1 MFLVH
6 AHFTKSVF
14 AAKCATRRIEW
25 KDARQEF
32 PQSQSFRFVDESTEQ
47 EITHASTS
55 PVAMDVH
62 RKFADASV
70 TFPRPVRSSARPAD
84 DFDIDLRN
92 NGGITTS
99 NGLKPRLLIFRRSRL
114 GFIGGDTVLDALIVN
129 LSNRRSI
136 VYCSNPNLYAVRL
149 WTFERAVTP
158 LQLRPLLHRS
168 LARMPVAPRAM
179 PASRT

>member
-6 AHFTKSVF
+6 AYFTKSVF
-14 AAKCATRRIEW
+14 AAKRATGRIEW

-47 EITHASTS
+47 EITHASS
-55 PVAMDVH
+55 PPVAMDVH
-62 RKFADASV
+62 RKFADAAI
-70 TFPRPVRSSARPAD
+70 TFPRPVRSGASPAD
-84 DFDIDLRN
+84 DFAVDLRN

-99 NGLKPRLLIFRRSRL
+99 DGFKPCLLIFRRSRL
-114 GFIGGDTVLDALIVN
+114 SFIGGDAVLDALIVN

-136 VYCSNPNLYAVRL
+136 VYGSDPNLYAVRL
-149 WTFERAVTP
+149 WTFEHAITP
-158 LQLRPLLHRS
+158 VQLTPSLHRN